1 MSGRNGRMARAVA
14 LSARDVRRVG
24 LTVPARRAGAVERR
38 VLSTAVVATLDNGV
52 LRRVSRSPRK
62 SPQHGGDPSPAAPNQ
77 RAYEAGPSLPQ
88 PEPAPAAPELPPEAD
103 RLAVPAAVLE
113 GDAAEVWRDV
123 IAVGDGDTLKRGKA
137 RKQIGRTLRGAG
149 LYLFVA
155 SGMHAAKSAKKA
167 KGRAAARRKTV
178 EEAGRARRSVAAHY
192 PDCLPAFDAAL
203 RHALANPAPLPAK
216 GGRESE

>member
-24 LTVPARRAGAVERR
+24 LTAHASRAVAVERR
-38 VLSTAVVATLDNGV
+38 ALPTAAVATLDNGV
-52 LRRVSRSPRK
+52 LRRVSRTPGK
-62 SPQHGGDPSPAAPNQ
+62 SLPPGGDPSPAPDQ
-77 RAYEAGPSLPQ
+77 GAYEAGPSHGQ
-88 PEPAPAAPELPPEAD
+88 PAPAPAAPELPPEAD
-103 RLAVPAAVLE
+103 RLAVPEAALE
-113 GDAAEVWRDV
+113 GDAADVWRDV
-123 IAVGDGDTLKRGKA
+123 IAAVDNDTLKRGKV

-155 SGMHAAKSAKKA
+155 AGMHAAGTAKKA

-178 EEAGRARRSVAAHY
+178 EEAGRARCSVAAHY

-203 RHALANPAPLPAK
+203 RHALVNPAPLPPK
-216 GGRESE
+216 GGGEAA

>member
-1 MSGRNGRMARAVA
+1 MARAVA

-24 LTVPARRAGAVERR
+24 LTAPARRAGTVERR
-38 VLSTAVVATLDNGV
+38 ALPTAAVATLDNGV
-52 LRRVSRSPRK
+52 LRRVSRTHRK
-62 SPQHGGDPSPAAPNQ
+62 SLQHGGDSPAAPNQ
-77 RAYEAGPSLPQ
+77 RAYEAGPSQ
-88 PEPAPAAPELPPEAD
+88 PELPPAAPELPPEAD
-103 RLAVPAAVLE
+103 RLAAPAAVLE
-113 GDAAEVWRDV
+113 GDAADVWRDV
-123 IAVGDGDTLKRGKA
+123 IAAGDGDTLKRGKV

-155 SGMHAAKSAKKA
+155 SGMHAAKAAKKA

-203 RHALANPAPLPAK
+203 RHALVNPAPLPAK
-216 GGRESE
+216 DGREAE